1 MKAKALKIE
10 VEAIDEMALPQ
21 STSLVG
27 SPYATQLGLYTF
39 SNVKVID
46 QWIWKHDVPK
56 SSHIAWRCHIL
67 V

>member
-1 MKAKALKIE
+1 MEAEALKME

-27 SPYATQLGLYTF
+27 SPYATQLGLNTF

-46 QWIWKHDVPK
+46 
-56 SSHIAWRCHIL
+56 
-67 V
+67 